1 MTLGILIIILATVL
15 ILAYFMTPGKRKV
28 TETEM
33 ELFIQ
38 EEQYI
43 DCWTV
48 IHTAETDD
56 QLTKAANMIV
66 NYYKNY
72 SHTLK
77 GREDLERLQD
87 YLAEREQDF
96 ADTPVVDISRQYSDN
111 IK

>member
-15 ILAYFMTPGKRKV
+15 ILAYFMTPRKRKV

-33 ELFIQ
+33 ELFRQ

-66 NYYKNY
+66 NYYKNF

-77 GREDLERLQD
+77 GREDVERLQD

-96 ADTPVVDISRQYSDN
+96 VQTPVINMTEQYSDT
-111 IK
+111 K